1 MTLLPRPLVLAAALS
16 CALAGS
22 GTATGADLLDA
33 WELARVSDPQLAA
46 TEARR
51 AATAQNVP
59 IARANLLPQVQGSV
73 GMTDRQS
80 GGSSIDAFPGPDGEV
95 VFGQSRSTGDSRSRN
110 SGITLNQSLYD
121 HRNYTGLRAAKAR
134 SLQSAAEL
142 EAARDQLM
150 LRVAEAYFNVLTAI
164 DALVFAR
171 AEERAVGRQLDQ
183 AEQRFEVGLTA
194 ITDVHEARARHDVS
208 RAGAILAEN
217 ALNDA
222 REALAEITGEYL
234 ANFQG
239 LGPEFKPSLPEPS
252 NVAAWVQTALAES
265 PLIDARELALAAAG
279 HDVAT
284 ARAGHYPRLSGFID
298 YGDSAAWGSNRF
310 STFETPIDS
319 TGYDTTVGVTLD
331 IPIFSGFRTTA
342 QRRQAVFNREATADE
357 LEQQRRAVT
366 RQTRNTYRAL
376 IAGMSEIAAREQGL
390 VSAQSALEATEAG
403 FEVGTRTIVDVLLSQ
418 QVLFQAQRDYSN
430 ARHNFLVNI
439 LRLKQ
444 SAGVIDLP
452 DMQQVNRLLTRDAEA
467 ALVAPDAVEPEDAP
481 AGLQIEEV
489 EPATPEGGADQA

>member
-1 MTLLPRPLVLAAALS
+1 MTLLPRPLVLAI
-16 CALAGS
+16 ALAAAGPV
-22 GTATGADLLDA
+22 AAADLMDA
-33 WELARVSDPQLAA
+33 WELARVADPQLSA

-51 AATAQNVP
+51 AATGQNVP
-59 IARANLLPQVQGSV
+59 IARSTLLPQVNGSV
-73 GMTDRQS
+73 GLTDRES

-95 VFGQSRSTGDSRSRN
+95 VYGQARSTGDSRSRN
-110 SGITLNQSLYD
+110 SGFTVQQSIYD
-121 HRNYTGLRAAKAR
+121 HRNYTRLRAAKAR
-134 SLQSAAEL
+134 SLASGAEL
-142 EAARDQLM
+142 ESARDQLM

-217 ALNDA
+217 TLNDA

-234 ANFQG
+234 RNFQG
-239 LGPEFKPSLPEPS
+239 LGEEFEPSLPEPQ
-252 NVAAWVQTALAES
+252 NVAAWVQTALAEN
-265 PLIDARELALAAAG
+265 PLVDARELALAAAG

-284 ARAGHYPRLSGFID
+284 ARAGHFPRLSGFID
-298 YGDSAAWGSNRF
+298 YGDNASWGSNRF
-310 STFETPIDS
+310 GGFDAPIDS
-319 TGYDTTVGVTLD
+319 TGYSTTIGVTLD

-342 QRRQAVFNREATADE
+342 ERRQAVFTREAVADD
-357 LEQQRRAVT
+357 LEAQRRAVT
-366 RQTRNTYRAL
+366 RQTRNTFRAL

-444 SAGVIDLP
+444 SAGVIAEP
-452 DMQQVNRLLTRDAEA
+452 DMQAVNRLLVRDAEA
-467 ALVAPDAVEPEDAP
+467 ALSAPEEVDPEEAP
-481 AGLQIEEV
+481 PGLRIEEA
-489 EPATPEGGADQA
+489 EPAAQDPASGDSA